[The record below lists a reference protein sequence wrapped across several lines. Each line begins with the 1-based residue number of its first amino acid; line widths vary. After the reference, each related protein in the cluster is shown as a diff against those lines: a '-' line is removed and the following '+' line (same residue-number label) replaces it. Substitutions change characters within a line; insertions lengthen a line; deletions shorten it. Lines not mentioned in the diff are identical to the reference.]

1 MVLVAVL
8 GLGLLLGLVLGYLS
22 AMPRVKR
29 LRKDSDQLLEL
40 VIELAEDLAWEWGF
54 ELVFEDLLEPDVEE

>member
-8 GLGLLLGLVLGYLS
+8 VLGLGSGLVLGYLS

-29 LRKDSDQLLEL
+29 LQKDSDHLLEL

-54 ELVFEDLLEPDVEE
+54 ELVWEELDGQD